1 MVVVDAKD
9 IVKPPFT
16 LYFLSNGELAIRREG
31 SIMKM

>member
-1 MVVVDAKD
+1 MVDARD

-16 LYFLSNGELAIRREG
+16 LYLSNAGEIAIRREG